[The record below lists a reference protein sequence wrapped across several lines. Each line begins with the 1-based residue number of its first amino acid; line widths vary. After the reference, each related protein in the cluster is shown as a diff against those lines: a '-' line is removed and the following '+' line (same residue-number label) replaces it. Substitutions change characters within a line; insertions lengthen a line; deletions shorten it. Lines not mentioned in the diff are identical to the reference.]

1 MAERSSIELERLR
14 DRIDEV
20 DKDLLTLLRRRL
32 DLVSEVGVIKHEQG
46 VPIYAPKREAAMLM
60 KRRDEAA
67 LMGVP
72 PQLIEDLL
80 RRIMRESYA
89 SENDVGFKCIN
100 PDVGPVVIVGGA
112 GKLGTLFSQLFRLS
126 GYEVRI
132 LDKEDWPNADAILE
146 GAGVVVVS
154 VPIHNTTQ
162 VIEQLPS
169 LPKECVLLDLTSIKQ
184 APLAAMLASHKGP
197 VVGLHP
203 MFGPDLA
210 SLAKQ
215 VVVVCHGREEAKYAW
230 LLEQIRIW
238 GARLHEASAAE
249 HDQAMQ
255 LVQAMRHFTAFVYGA
270 HLRRERADL
279 DQLLQFSSPIYR
291 LELAMVGRLFA
302 QDAKLYGDIIF
313 SQPDTLARARHYLER
328 YQEALTFLEQGDK
341 EAFEA
346 QFDDIAQWFGDFA
359 QQFQSESG
367 NMLLSANDNRSES

>member
-20 DKDLLTLLRRRL
+20 DKELLTLLRRRL

-60 KRRDEAA
+60 KRRDEAS

-132 LDKEDWPNADAILE
+132 LDKEDWPKADAILE

-162 VIEQLPS
+162 VIEK
-169 LPKECVLLDLTSIKQ
+169 LPKLPEECVLLDLTSIKQ

-215 VVVVCHGREEAKYAW
+215 VVVVCHGREEQKYAW

-328 YQEALTFLEQGDK
+328 YQEALKFLEQGDK

-367 NMLLSANDNRSES
+367 NMLLSANDNRSEG

>member
-60 KRRDEAA
+60 KRRDEAS

-132 LDKEDWPNADAILE
+132 LDKEDWPKADTILA

-367 NMLLSANDNRSES
+367 NMLLSANDNRSEG